1 MEQIKK
7 IIEDCCN
14 QVSIILRYRSTFE
27 ISQSNHNKNSSGDEV
42 NTFDVLVNNIFVEK
56 LKSCHHVRCIGSEEE
71 EELCYTDYVRAPYM
85 VCIDPLDGSSNLGI
99 NITTGTIFCV
109 YEYKDNKIIN
119 GHNIVLAG
127 YCLYGACTQM
137 IIAKDTIDMYQLT
150 NHQFVKIK
158 NNIKIPEKGKYFS
171 INNSYKNILI
181 NDKNNT
187 FVEKCTESGYNS
199 RWVGSMVADV
209 HRIILEGGV
218 FMYPANKK
226 NENGKIRLLYE
237 AYPFAYIFKVG
248 GGYSYH
254 EHEFRSILDVP
265 YPVDHPHEKVPILL
279 SGKEEFDIYIDL

>member
-1 MEQIKK
+1 MEKIQN

-14 QVSIILRYRSTFE
+14 QVSIILRYRNTFE
-27 ISQSNHNKNSSGDEV
+27 ISKSNNKINKSGDKV
-42 NTFDVLVNNIFVEK
+42 NDFDIFVNNIFIDK
-56 LKSCHHVRCIGSEEE
+56 LKLCHQVRCIGSEEE
-71 EELCYTDYVRAPYM
+71 NELYYTDYVHAPYM
-85 VCIDPLDGSSNLGI
+85 VCIDPLDGSSNLGL

-119 GHNIVLAG
+119 GYNIVLAG

-137 IIAKDTIDMYQLT
+137 IVAKDTINIYQLT

-158 NNIKIPEKGKYFS
+158 NDIKIPKQGKYFS
-171 INNSYKNILI
+171 INNSNKNILI
-181 NDKNNT
+181 NDKNNI
-187 FVEKCTESGYNS
+187 FIDKCIHLGYNS

-248 GGYSYH
+248 GGYSYDNSK
-254 EHEFRSILDVP
+254 FTSILDIP
-265 YPVDHPHEKVPILL
+265 YPIDNIHQKVPIFL
-279 SGKEEFDIYIDL
+279 SGQKEFSMYIDL